1 MINTS
6 STRSFLVR
14 LGLVVSIALALAG
27 PGLSAPRSAAAGS
40 AAPIDPVLQ
49 QQMQAN
55 PLQPLPVILEME
67 HVASPL
73 SGANAQLAQQAL
85 ALLQLNG
92 QGQAALPLLASAAG
106 LANAAGITALSLAPG
121 VAYIHFDAP
130 VRAHDGAAAHDTNLV
145 TAYPRAVNADRVWA
159 MGRTGQG
166 VTVAVLDSGIT
177 RDADLVQPTDRILA
191 SVNFADPLGR
201 LADPGGH
208 GTHVAGTIAG
218 NGTRSNGQYI
228 GIAPGANLVDVRVL
242 DANGNGRVSSVVL
255 GIQWALDHRAQYN
268 IRVLNLSLGA
278 QPPATYR
285 LDPMAAAAEIAWLRG
300 LVVVAAAGNSG
311 GAPDSPGADPYVI
324 TVGAIDDQATA
335 TVGDDLLGWFSAY
348 GTPVGSTPKPD
359 IVAPGRRIVSL
370 RAPGSTLDRLL
381 PDRVV
386 TASNGATYFRLTGTS
401 MATGVVSGVVALLL
415 QQQPALT
422 PDQVKAVLTG
432 TARAFGPTS
441 GVSPNPAASGAGSI
455 DAYMAVTGG
464 TRSPANRGHRPAD
477 PTARSVYPAVYGRP
491 LAWLNPQANGIA
503 WSLLTWS
510 TLSWDNLAWDNLAWD
525 DFAWDNLAW
534 DNLAWDNIAWD
545 NTRWS
550 NLAWDNLVWDSQRL
564 D

>member
-1 MINTS
+1 MINTCS
-6 STRSFLVR
+6 ARSFLVR
-14 LGLVVSIALALAG
+14 LGLALSVALVLAG
-27 PGLSAPRSAAAGS
+27 PGPVAPLPAAAGS

-324 TVGAIDDQATA
+324 TVGATDDQATA

-432 TARAFGPTS
+432 TARAFGQAS

-477 PTARSVYPAVYGRP
+477 PTARSVYPAVYGQP

-510 TLSWDNLAWDNLAWD
+510 TLSWDNLAWDNLVWD

-545 NTRWS
+545 STRWS

>member
-1 MINTS
+1 MFRLMINTS

-40 AAPIDPVLQ
+40 AAPIDPALQ

-85 ALLQLNG
+85 TLLQLNG

-106 LANAAGITALSLAPG
+106 LANAAAITTLSLVPG

-130 VRAHDGAAAHDTNLV
+130 VRAHDGAISATNLV

-159 MGRTGQG
+159 MGRSGQG

-191 SVNFADPLGR
+191 SVNFADPLST

-218 NGTRSNGQYI
+218 NGTRSNGQYV

-242 DANGNGRVSSVVL
+242 DANGNGRISSVVL
-255 GIQWALDHRAQYN
+255 GIQWALDHRTQYN

-278 QPPATYR
+278 PPPANYR
-285 LDPMAAAAEIAWLRG
+285 LDPVSAAVEMAWARG
-300 LVVVAAAGNSG
+300 LVVVAAAGND
-311 GAPDSPGADPYVI
+311 GAGKVDSPGADPYVI
-324 TVGAIDDQATA
+324 TVGATDDRQTNA
-335 TVGDDLLGWFSAY
+335 VGDDVLPTFSGW
-348 GTPVGSTPKPD
+348 GTPLAGSPKPD
-359 IVAPGRRIVSL
+359 
-370 RAPGSTLDRLL
+370 
-381 PDRVV
+381 
-386 TASNGATYFRLTGTS
+386 
-401 MATGVVSGVVALLL
+401 
-415 QQQPALT
+415 
-422 PDQVKAVLTG
+422 
-432 TARAFGPTS
+432 
-441 GVSPNPAASGAGSI
+441 
-455 DAYMAVTGG
+455 
-464 TRSPANRGHRPAD
+464 
-477 PTARSVYPAVYGRP
+477 
-491 LAWLNPQANGIA
+491 
-503 WSLLTWS
+503 
-510 TLSWDNLAWDNLAWD
+510 
-525 DFAWDNLAW
+525 
-534 DNLAWDNIAWD
+534 
-545 NTRWS
+545 
-550 NLAWDNLVWDSQRL
+550 
-564 D
+564 